1 MSQRIVQRSRRR
13 AHWLSLVYGLLA
25 VGVACKKN
33 DGETAPGGYVQAGIG
48 QPAGAAGALATAG
61 APAAGGAAQ
70 AGAPALAGGGGFA
83 GTATAAAGA
92 AGAAG
97 GAAFPQRLD
106 ATAGAAIQPLLN
118 ELAKKETQPG
128 SKPIGQTLVGNFQQ
142 GQSLDVPI
150 QLTPN
155 KCYTVVAASLGAV
168 TEVNIQLQLVTP
180 IPGAAPVLAIDQD
193 SGPSAVL
200 GKKTACY
207 RWMLGVIPAP
217 AKVVVQVA
225 GGSGLVVAQAYEK

>member
-1 MSQRIVQRSRRR
+1 MRSTFSRRSRRS
-13 AHWLSLVYGLLA
+13 AHLLSILYGVFA
-25 VGVACKKN
+25 VSVACKKN
-33 DGETAPGGYVQAGIG
+33 DGETAPGGYVQGG
-48 QPAGAAGALATAG
+48 LGTPAGAAGASGAG
-61 APAAGGAAQ
+61 AGGV
-70 AGAPALAGGGGFA
+70 A
-83 GTATAAAGA
+83 GTAGSGGFGGTAGTAGVAAMAGA
-92 AGAAG
+92 A

-106 ATAGAAIQPLLN
+106 ATAGAAVQPLLN

-128 SKPIGQTLVGNFQQ
+128 SKPIGETLVGNFQQ
-142 GQSLDVPI
+142 GQSLEIPI

-155 KCYTVVAASLGAV
+155 KCYTVVAAALPPV
-168 TEVNIQLQLVTP
+168 TEVNLQLQLVTP

-193 SGPSAVL
+193 SGPNAVL
-200 GKKTACY
+200 GKKTTCY